1 MDVCG
6 MGVCDMGER
15 VPLVWCKRDRL
26 PTVCR
31 PVAAL
36 GSRHDGHRRITMPTI
51 ATEAALLV
59 KPDKPAVDFITVTQ
73 EHDPAAQRAF
83 DKNGGPKPA
92 AGATC
97 RTH

>member
-1 MDVCG
+1 
-6 MGVCDMGER
+6 
-15 VPLVWCKRDRL
+15 
-26 PTVCR
+26 
-31 PVAAL
+31 
-36 GSRHDGHRRITMPTI
+36 MPTI